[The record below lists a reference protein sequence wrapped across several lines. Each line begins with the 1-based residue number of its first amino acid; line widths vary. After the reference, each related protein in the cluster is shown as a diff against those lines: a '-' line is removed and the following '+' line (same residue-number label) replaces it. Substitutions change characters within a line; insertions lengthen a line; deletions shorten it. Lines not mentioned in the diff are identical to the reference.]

1 MVSSKML
8 AILGMRGMRKK
19 KEEENGGWFAADRVK
34 QRKEK

>member
-8 AILGMRGMRKK
+8 AILGMSGMRK
-19 KEEENGGWFAADRVK
+19 KEEENGGWFGVDRVK